1 MAWLD
6 FLGLGLGEGESF
18 PGQAEGKG
26 GGDKLTAAAAMS
38 LGTLA
43 TGHALNVGIW
53 EGGRE
58 EGRRKDFPL
67 VVVVAGASSDMPKS
81 KSYEWHG

>member
-53 EGGRE
+53 EGGRKAE
-58 EGRRKDFPL
+58 RLPIGRCRRRRL
-67 VVVVAGASSDMPKS
+67 LGYAEIQVI
-81 KSYEWHG
+81 